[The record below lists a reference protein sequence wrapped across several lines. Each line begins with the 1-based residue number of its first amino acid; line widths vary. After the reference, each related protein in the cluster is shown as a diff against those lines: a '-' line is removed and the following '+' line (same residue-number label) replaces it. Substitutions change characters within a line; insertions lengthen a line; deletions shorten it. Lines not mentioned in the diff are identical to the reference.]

1 MTFDAR
7 LKAALT
13 AIHATPTADEARA
26 IIDVA
31 RLAAAADKRSDVGE
45 TSVLLGLTQLL
56 CEMSGSAMP
65 DLNAQVDASRLMSIG
80 DTLEPMGAREL
91 AFACAYLIVIQDLT
105 LTDEEKQLI
114 EALPA
119 ALVIDPERACQL
131 GGEMESMVRA
141 AKTA

>member
-7 LKAALT
+7 LKNALSS
-13 AIHATPTADEARA
+13 IHASPTADEARA

-45 TSVLLGLTQLL
+45 TSMLIGLTQLL
-56 CEMSGSAMP
+56 CEMSGTGMP
-65 DLNAQVDASRLMSIG
+65 DFRAQVDASRLLSIG
-80 DTLEPMGAREL
+80 DALEPMGAREL

-105 LTDEEKQLI
+105 LSDEENQLI
-114 EALPA
+114 EALPG
-119 ALVIDPERACQL
+119 ALVIDPERARQL
-131 GGEMESMVRA
+131 GSEMETMVRA

>member
-7 LKAALT
+7 LKAALS
-13 AIHATPTADEARA
+13 AIHPTPTADEARA

-45 TSVLLGLTQLL
+45 TSLLIGLTQLL
-56 CEMSGSAMP
+56 CEMSGTAMP
-65 DLNAQVDASRLMSIG
+65 DFTAKVDASRLMSIG
-80 DTLEPMGAREL
+80 DALEPMGAREL
-91 AFACAYLIVIQDLT
+91 AFACAYLVVIQDLT

-119 ALVIDPERACQL
+119 ALVIDPERARQL
-131 GGEMESMVRA
+131 GGDMETMVRA